1 MRKEIPHVDNNERRR
16 FDELINV
23 EIERRKWETK
33 ANELRHAL
41 GLGIIPGTTLH
52 GMKPRGR
59 KAAADDPRE
68 DWEIQDQGDQE
79 GRVDTLGRRIG
90 TRVLS
95 PAARLKMSQA
105 AKSRHVKEAGEMMKK
120 RDPASYRTKAQLKAM
135 RKNAALAREALAKKK
150 AGEQGISKPA
160 AKSIGG
166 EWTPARRRKQAK
178 LMRARNRRML
188 IEGKHS
194 SQKKGA
200 IEEVEANQAQEAQA

>member
-1 MRKEIPHVDNNERRR
+1 MNKTTIERRR

-79 GRVDTLGRRIG
+79 GRVDTLDRRIG

-105 AKSRHVKEAGEMMKK
+105 AKARHAKEAGETGLKK
-120 RDPASYRTKAQLKAM
+120 RDPTSYRTPAQLKSM
-135 RKNAALAREALAKKK
+135 RANAVLAREALAKKK